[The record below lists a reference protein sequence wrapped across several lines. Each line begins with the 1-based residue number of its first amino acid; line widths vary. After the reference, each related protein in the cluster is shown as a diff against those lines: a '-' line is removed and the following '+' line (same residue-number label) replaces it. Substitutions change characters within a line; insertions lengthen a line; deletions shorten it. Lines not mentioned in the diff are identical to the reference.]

1 VTPPRASAR
10 ALAAAVVVLG
20 TAIGPLTACTG
31 PAPAPEPVVVASSPP
46 TAAPRPSL
54 PDVPVYDADLGAQQP
69 ATVTPPPVR
78 LVVPDVG
85 IDMAVDA
92 VGVKDDGEM
101 QIPEDATR
109 AGWYEFGPAP
119 ADAAGATVM
128 AAHVDSRQTGIG
140 PFAKLREVGVGATL
154 TVTTAD
160 GSAHEYRVV
169 DVAKVPKAGAPVDQ
183 WFDRSGAPRLV
194 LVTCGGTFRRD
205 IGHYTDNVV
214 VTAEPLG
221 G

>member
-1 VTPPRASAR
+1 M
-10 ALAAAVVVLG
+10 LAAVVVLG
-20 TAIGPLTACTG
+20 STLGPLTACTG
-31 PAPAPEPVVVASSPP
+31 PAPAAGPVVAASSSPAATPRP
-46 TAAPRPSL
+46 TAVV
-54 PDVPVYDADLGAQQP
+54 PDVPVHDADLAAQVP
-69 ATVTPPPVR
+69 VAATPPPVR

-85 IDMAVDA
+85 IDMAVDP
-92 VGVKDDGEM
+92 VGVQDDGQM
-101 QIPEDATR
+101 QIPEDADR

-119 ADAAGATVM
+119 ADAAGATVL
-128 AAHVDSRQTGIG
+128 AAHVDSRLTGIG
-140 PFAKLREVGVGATL
+140 PFARLREVGVGATL

-160 GSAHEYRVV
+160 GGEHGYRVV
-169 DVAKVPKAGAPVDQ
+169 GVEKVPKDGAPVDQ